1 MRKLFFITILLLFVI
16 PIQIKAEHQLHNDES
31 ASSIASNTTESSNN
45 TTNTNMSSI
54 PADTEVDTPTE
65 PENKKNMNLPIILG
79 IIGVALVVLYIS
91 KRTKKPASK
100 DESTEN
106 QSFSQPLVTIAKDEN
121 PNEMELLA
129 IATTLH
135 LHIQNEQGGHEVE
148 ANGFYLKHNPTLSP
162 WAAKSFNFKKTPIK
176 IK

>member
-1 MRKLFFITILLLFVI
+1 MRKHFLVLFLLLFI
-16 PIQIKAEHQLHNDES
+16 ISIQTKAENQLQNDES
-31 ASSIASNTTESSNN
+31 ASSITSHTIDSSKSITATTLSVTPDAEAETES
-45 TTNTNMSSI
+45 
-54 PADTEVDTPTE
+54 
-65 PENKKNMNLPIILG
+65 KGNMNIPIILG
-79 IIGVALVVLYIS
+79 ILVLAVVLLYIS
-91 KRTKKPASK
+91 KRTKKPVSK
-100 DESTEN
+100 EETPEN
-106 QSFSQPLVTIAKDEN
+106 QTFSQPLVTIVKNEN

-148 ANGFYLKHNPTLSP
+148 ANGFYLKHNPSLSP

>member
-1 MRKLFFITILLLFVI
+1 MRKHFLVIILLLFTI
-16 PIQIKAEHQLHNDES
+16 PIQIKAQNQLQNDES
-31 ASSIASNTTESSNN
+31 ISSITTHTTDSCNSS
-45 TTNTNMSSI
+45 TTANLSVTT
-54 PADTEVDTPTE
+54 DTEAETGS
-65 PENKKNMNLPIILG
+65 KGNMNIPIILG
-79 IIGVALVVLYIS
+79 IIVLAVVLLYIS
-91 KRTKKPASK
+91 KRTKKTVSN
-100 DESTEN
+100 EISSEN